1 MLADD
6 GEAIGVAGSGGGVTA
21 ATQAH
26 GEARAARFP
35 DAASVQWASDGVLTR
50 PPDIVLWRR
59 LAVAGWITEAGRRGL
74 RAEDVTYDVLDWRR
88 DDDDSYAGTVRIRDN
103 LLDLI
108 GDGGIVRVCAE
119 WRYDT

>member
-1 MLADD
+1 
-6 GEAIGVAGSGGGVTA
+6 
-21 ATQAH
+21 
-26 GEARAARFP
+26 
-35 DAASVQWASDGVLTR
+35 VLTR